1 MPSIRSLSC
10 VLPKIKIQ
18 NQSFFDTFPKDHV
31 KSVENVVGVKT
42 RYWSDN
48 ETSLSLCCDAAEL
61 LFEDLDSRSIN
72 IRPNLDLL
80 IFITQTPTRS
90 MPAIAYEAHSKLN
103 LPEKPL
109 YEQHLEVLLKDL
121 LPGLI

>member
-1 MPSIRSLSC
+1 MPSIRALSC

-48 ETSLSLCCDAAEL
+48 ETSLSLC
-61 LFEDLDSRSIN
+61 
-72 IRPNLDLL
+72 
-80 IFITQTPTRS
+80 
-90 MPAIAYEAHSKLN
+90 
-103 LPEKPL
+103 
-109 YEQHLEVLLKDL
+109 
-121 LPGLI
+121 